1 MRSVYYSV
9 FPDALN
15 IRRQDKEIISEMNCD
30 GIWQRLV
37 RIVSLVSVCFL
48 GLAVFDKISAQQ
60 QQPTVTG
67 KSKARSISREDVA
80 SLLHQAALL
89 LQTGKLDEA
98 EPLVRNAL
106 AAAPTNADAHNLL
119 GIILDQ
125 RGQTQAAEREYL
137 AALRF
142 NPRATSARANL
153 GVLLART
160 GRSEA
165 AVEAFEAVLREAAD
179 HPQATINLALL
190 YAARGDYSHAVPL
203 FERARRQ
210 QPDNLTVLSQLGFAL
225 YELKRIDEAAEVLA
239 SAVSLAPTDPDV
251 LYLSGLVAA
260 LRGDSEAAVDFWQRA
275 LSQRADFAAAN
286 FMIGEELRKQR
297 RYEGAVEFYELALRQ
312 DATQLVYYIR
322 LGGTYMLLV
331 RYDRA
336 LELFERAAQRFPQSP
351 EAQYFVGIAAR
362 GYGTL
367 EVAEAALR
375 KSLALRDGNVDAL
388 AQLGFVVGD
397 RGRDAEAEKLL
408 RRAVSLDPR
417 HFYAN
422 YELGRLLVRTKR
434 YDEAIRVLGDAS
446 RIRARDPGIH
456 YQLFI
461 AYTRLKRKDDA
472 DRELAIFKQYDAES
486 KARRALGDESIED
499 TLPRSASDRKPD

>member
-1 MRSVYYSV
+1 
-9 FPDALN
+9 
-15 IRRQDKEIISEMNCD
+15 MNSD
-30 GIWQRLV
+30 RIWQRMV
-37 RIVSLVSVCFL
+37 RIVPLVILGSVGFSVFAK
-48 GLAVFDKISAQQ
+48 AVPPDQ
-60 QQPTVTG
+60 QQPTT
-67 KSKARSISREDVA
+67 KSRSIQREDIA
-80 SLLHQAALL
+80 SMLHEAALL

-98 EPLVRNAL
+98 EPLVRRAV
-106 AAAPTNADAHNLL
+106 AVAPSNPDAHNLL
-119 GIILDQ
+119 GTILDQ

-153 GVLLART
+153 GILLART

-165 AVEAFEAVLREAAD
+165 AAEAFEAVLREVPD
-179 HPQATINLALL
+179 HPQATLNLALL
-190 YAARGDYSHAVPL
+190 YAARADYSRAVAL
-203 FERARRQ
+203 FERARGQ

-225 YELKRIDEAAEVLA
+225 YQLKRVNEAAEVLA
-239 SAVSLAPTDPDV
+239 SAASLAPTDPDV
-251 LYLSGLVAA
+251 LYLSGLVAT
-260 LRGDSEAAVDFWQRA
+260 LRGDSEAALDFWQRA
-275 LSQRADFAAAN
+275 LAQRADFAAAN

-297 RYEGAVEFYELALRQ
+297 RYEGAMEFYERALKQ
-312 DATQLVYYIR
+312 DAAQLVYYVR

-331 RYDRA
+331 RFDRA
-336 LELFERAAQRFPQSP
+336 LELFQRAAQRFPASA

-362 GYGTL
+362 GQGTL

-375 KSLALRDGNVDAL
+375 KSLDLKDGNVDAL

-422 YELGRLLVRTKR
+422 YDLGRLLVRTKR
-434 YDEAIRVLGDAS
+434 YDEAIGVLGRADQL
-446 RIRARDPGIH
+446 RARDPGVH

-461 AYTRLKRKDDA
+461 AYTRLKRKNDA
-472 DRELAIFKQYDAES
+472 DRELAVFKQFDTES
-486 KARRALGDESIED
+486 KARRAQGDEQIED
-499 TLPRSASDRKPD
+499 TLPRSASDGKPD